1 MLNSSTGQA
10 VGILLPFWSYLPTNR
25 ISPKGFLYPVSV
37 VMKENRLLR
46 FVVMIGPGEEKGR
59 MAGKDFFWRDVNV
72 MFRPKYFAA
81 DITGIFR
88 DRIISFTGIYT
99 PKSSGIFAKGER
111 IRDFDELRDIFVYYG
126 ISETWNLITGD
137 IKPSCCIYKYGMLF
151 VPETEVCLG
160 LVSENANFPRGYDMK
175 DLGRVE
181 RLLEKTG
188 VFKIPDEISLAEIE
202 TKLSKFSEIEKFLDE
217 FSAKDEETLL
227 R

>member
-1 MLNSSTGQA
+1 
-10 VGILLPFWSYLPTNR
+10 
-25 ISPKGFLYPVSV
+25 
-37 VMKENRLLR
+37 MKENRLLR
-46 FVVMIGPGEEKGR
+46 FVVMIGPGEEKGGWPQGFLL
-59 MAGKDFFWRDVNV
+59 AGRKRDVSSEILC
-72 MFRPKYFAA
+72 A
-81 DITGIFR
+81 DITG
-88 DRIISFTGIYT
+88 DISGQDNFLYRNLY
-99 PKSSGIFAKGER
+99 SSGILQGRR
-111 IRDFDELRDIFVYYG
+111 IGDFDELRDIFVYYG

>member
-1 MLNSSTGQA
+1 
-10 VGILLPFWSYLPTNR
+10 
-25 ISPKGFLYPVSV
+25 
-37 VMKENRLLR
+37 
-46 FVVMIGPGEEKGR
+46 
-59 MAGKDFFWRDVNV
+59 
-72 MFRPKYFAA
+72 
-81 DITGIFR
+81 
-88 DRIISFTGIYT
+88 
-99 PKSSGIFAKGER
+99 
-111 IRDFDELRDIFVYYG
+111 
-126 ISETWNLITGD
+126 
-137 IKPSCCIYKYGMLF
+137 MLF

>member
-25 ISPKGFLYPVSV
+25 ISPKGFLYPVSRNE
-37 VMKENRLLR
+37 KRFGSCNDRQKKKQDAGLL
-46 FVVMIGPGEEKGR
+46 GGR
-59 MAGKDFFWRDVNV
+59 NA
-72 MFRPKYFAA
+72 MFRQILVTYRNIRQDNFP
-81 DITGIFR
+81 TGIFAETAV
-88 DRIISFTGIYT
+88 FC
-99 PKSSGIFAKGER
+99 KEKGSR
-111 IRDFDELRDIFVYYG
+111 LRKVKDIFVYYG